1 VTFLASLSSFASP
14 LGPASDA
21 ASVGFAS
28 THTRPLTA
36 AELEQLLTRLQQ
48 PTALIELAVVL
59 GCLGLAW
66 LLIRFL
72 RGKQPDPRSIWF
84 GYHVIDG
91 ILFPV
96 LALVLALIARR
107 VLQDTIPLAV
117 FRLAIPVLSSLAVI
131 RLTVKVLGAAFP
143 ASSAVKVVERTVSWG
158 AWLATVLWITGV
170 LPIVLDEL
178 DEITW
183 KIGAS
188 KVSLRNLIEGTLSA
202 VLVMILSLSLS
213 SALESRLL
221 RGATDNLSLR
231 KMAANILRALLLVV
245 GLMLALSAVGIDLT
259 ALSVFGGAL
268 GVGVGMGLQ
277 KLAANYV
284 SGFVILA
291 ERSLRIGD
299 LVRVDNFEGVITDI
313 NTRFTVIRASNGRE
327 SIVPNEVLITQRVEN
342 ASLADRRVSMSTVV
356 QVAYGTDLPSLM
368 PQLQAVVAK
377 VPRVIQDPAPS
388 VLLTQFAADGLEL
401 TVSFW
406 IMDPEAGQLGARSA
420 VNLALL
426 AELDRLGVEIPFPQ
440 RVLRPVVSAPAPAA
454 AGVVSSP
461 AP

>member
-1 VTFLASLSSFASP
+1 M
-14 LGPASDA
+14 
-21 ASVGFAS
+21 GFAS

-221 RGATDNLSLR
+221 KGATDNLSLR
-231 KMAANILRALLLVV
+231 KMAANILRPCCWW
-245 GLMLALSAVGIDLT
+245 LA
-259 ALSVFGGAL
+259 
-268 GVGVGMGLQ
+268 
-277 KLAANYV
+277 
-284 SGFVILA
+284 
-291 ERSLRIGD
+291 
-299 LVRVDNFEGVITDI
+299 
-313 NTRFTVIRASNGRE
+313 
-327 SIVPNEVLITQRVEN
+327 
-342 ASLADRRVSMSTVV
+342 
-356 QVAYGTDLPSLM
+356 
-368 PQLQAVVAK
+368 
-377 VPRVIQDPAPS
+377 
-388 VLLTQFAADGLEL
+388 
-401 TVSFW
+401 
-406 IMDPEAGQLGARSA
+406 
-420 VNLALL
+420 
-426 AELDRLGVEIPFPQ
+426 
-440 RVLRPVVSAPAPAA
+440 
-454 AGVVSSP
+454 
-461 AP
+461 

>member
-1 VTFLASLSSFASP
+1 M
-14 LGPASDA
+14 
-21 ASVGFAS
+21 GFAS

-406 IMDPEAGQLGARSA
+406 IMDPEAGQQGARSA

-440 RVLRPVVSAPAPAA
+440 RVLRPVAVAPAPAA

>member
-1 VTFLASLSSFASP
+1 MSVSTPHASHPISAEE
-14 LGPASDA
+14 LG
-21 ASVGFAS
+21 
-28 THTRPLTA
+28 R
-36 AELEQLLTRLQQ
+36 LLTQLQQ
-48 PTALIELAVVL
+48 PSVVAEVAALA

-66 LLIRFL
+66 LLVRL
-72 RGKQPDPRSIWF
+72 WRGQQSEPTAIWF
-84 GYHVIDG
+84 GRKVVDG

-96 LALVLALIARR
+96 VALMLALAARR
-107 VLQDTIPLAV
+107 ALMEVMPLPV

-143 ASSAVKVVERTVSWG
+143 NSRAVRVVERTVSWL

-170 LPIVLDEL
+170 MPLLLDEL
-178 DEITW
+178 DQITW
-183 KIGAS
+183 KLGS
-188 KVSLRNLIEGTLSA
+188 GEVSLRKVIEGTLSA
-202 VLVMILSLSLS
+202 ILVMILSLSLS
-213 SALESRLL
+213 SAIESKLL
-221 RGATDNLSLR
+221 KGATDNLSMR
-231 KMAANILRALLLVV
+231 KMAANILRALLLVT

-313 NTRFTVIRASNGRE
+313 NTRFTVLRSASGRE

-342 ASLADRRVSMSTVV
+342 ASLADRRVLLTTVV
-356 QVAYGTDLPSLM
+356 QVAYGTDLNVVM
-368 PQLQAVVAK
+368 PALQTAVQAVA
-377 VPRVIQDPAPS
+377 RVLQDPAPS
-388 VLLTQFAADGLEL
+388 VLLSNFAADGLEL
-401 TVSFW
+401 TVAFW
-406 IMDPEAGQLGARSA
+406 IADPEAGQLGARSA

-426 AELDRLGVEIPFPQ
+426 DTLNRLGVDIPFPQ
-440 RVLRPVVSAPAPAA
+440 RVVHQLAPMVPPQ
-454 AGVVSSP
+454 VPPSVPIEVSSTTS
-461 AP
+461 

>member
-1 VTFLASLSSFASP
+1 MTFLASLSSFASP
-14 LGPASDA
+14 LGAASDA
-21 ASVGFAS
+21 ASAGFAS

-268 GVGVGMGLQ
+268 GVGLGFGLQ
-277 KLAANYV
+277 KIASNYV
-284 SGFVILA
+284 SGFIILL
-291 ERSLRIGD
+291 ERSIRIGNVISVGAD
-299 LVRVDNFEGVITDI
+299 KGKVAKITTRYTVLRAGNGIESLIPNEALVSGTVQSETYSDTRIRHTLPVQIAYQDNPAQAIDLLESIARNHSAVAATPPPQAFLTLFADSGINLELQYWVENPDTNGQLVRSAI
-313 NTRFTVIRASNGRE
+313 
-327 SIVPNEVLITQRVEN
+327 SIEIWK
-342 ASLADRRVSMSTVV
+342 A
-356 QVAYGTDLPSLM
+356 
-368 PQLQAVVAK
+368 
-377 VPRVIQDPAPS
+377 
-388 VLLTQFAADGLEL
+388 FA
-401 TVSFW
+401 
-406 IMDPEAGQLGARSA
+406 EAGISF
-420 VNLALL
+420 
-426 AELDRLGVEIPFPQ
+426 PYPQ
-440 RVLRPVVSAPAPAA
+440 REVRLLPTSEYDKNAA
-454 AGVVSSP
+454 KPLFEKG
-461 AP
+461 

>member
-1 VTFLASLSSFASP
+1 MSVSTPHASHPISAEELGHLLS
-14 LGPASDA
+14 
-21 ASVGFAS
+21 
-28 THTRPLTA
+28 
-36 AELEQLLTRLQQ
+36 QLQQ
-48 PTALIELAVVL
+48 PSVVAEVAALA

-66 LLIRFL
+66 LLVRL
-72 RGKQPDPRSIWF
+72 WRGQQSEPTAIWF
-84 GYHVIDG
+84 GRKVVDG

-96 LALVLALIARR
+96 VALMLALAARR
-107 VLQDTIPLAV
+107 ALMEVMPLPV

-143 ASSAVKVVERTVSWG
+143 NSRAVRVVERTVSWL

-170 LPIVLDEL
+170 MPLLLDEL
-178 DEITW
+178 DQITW
-183 KIGAS
+183 KLGS
-188 KVSLRNLIEGTLSA
+188 GEVSLRKVIEGTLSA
-202 VLVMILSLSLS
+202 ILVMILSLSLS
-213 SALESRLL
+213 SAIESKLL
-221 RGATDNLSLR
+221 KGATDNLSMR
-231 KMAANILRALLLVV
+231 KMAANILRALLLVT

-313 NTRFTVIRASNGRE
+313 NTRFTVLRSASGRE

-342 ASLADRRVSMSTVV
+342 ASLADRRVLLTTVV
-356 QVAYGTDLPSLM
+356 QVAYGTDLNVVM
-368 PQLQAVVAK
+368 PALQTAVQAVA
-377 VPRVIQDPAPS
+377 RVLQDPAPS
-388 VLLTQFAADGLEL
+388 VLLSNFAADGLEL
-401 TVSFW
+401 TVAFW
-406 IMDPEAGQLGARSA
+406 IADPEAGQLGARSA

-426 AELDRLGVEIPFPQ
+426 DTLNRLGVDIPFPQ
-440 RVLRPVVSAPAPAA
+440 RVVHQLAPMVPPQ
-454 AGVVSSP
+454 VPPSVPIEVSSTTS
-461 AP
+461 

>member
-1 VTFLASLSSFASP
+1 MTDLVTLNLASA
-14 LGPASDA
+14 PASA
-21 ASVGFAS
+21 VFAGS
-28 THTRPLTA
+28 NARPLTA
-36 AELEQLLTRLQQ
+36 AELELLVSRLQQ
-48 PTALIELAVVL
+48 PSALIELAVVL

-84 GYHVIDG
+84 GHHVIDG

-107 VLQDTIPLAV
+107 VLQEVIPLAV
-117 FRLAIPVLSSLAVI
+117 FRLAIPVLSSLTVI
-131 RLTVKVLGAAFP
+131 RLTVKVLGVAFP
-143 ASSAVKVVERTVSWG
+143 SSSTLRVVERTVSWG
-158 AWLATVLWITGV
+158 AWLATVLWITGL
-170 LPIVLDEL
+170 LPIVLVEL

-183 KIGAS
+183 KIGS
-188 KVSLRNLIEGTLSA
+188 SRVSLRNLIEGTLSA

-221 RGATDNLSLR
+221 KGATDNLSLR

-313 NTRFTVIRASNGRE
+313 NTRFTVIRATNGRE

-342 ASLADRRVSMSTVV
+342 ASLADRRVSMTTVV
-356 QVAYGTDLPSLM
+356 QVAYGTDLSSVM
-368 PQLQAVVAK
+368 PCLQAVVSQ
-377 VPRVIQDPAPS
+377 VPRVVQDPAPA

-406 IMDPEAGQLGARSA
+406 ITDPEVGQMGVRSA

-426 AELDRLGVEIPFPQ
+426 AELERLGVEIPFPQ
-440 RVLRPVVSAPAPAA
+440 RVMRQVPAQAAPGV

>member
-1 VTFLASLSSFASP
+1 MGFASP
-14 LGPASDA
+14 
-21 ASVGFAS
+21 
-28 THTRPLTA
+28 HTRPLTA

-48 PTALIELAVVL
+48 PTALIELAVVI

-107 VLQDTIPLAV
+107 VLQDAIPLAV

-231 KMAANILRALLLVV
+231 KMAANILRALLLVA

-406 IMDPEAGQLGARSA
+406 IVDPEAGQQGARSA

-440 RVLRPVVSAPAPAA
+440 RVLRPVAAAPAPAA

>member
-1 VTFLASLSSFASP
+1 MTSLSTFAS
-14 LGPASDA
+14 ASAPSA
-21 ASVGFAS
+21 ADFAGA
-28 THTRPLTA
+28 HARPLTA

-48 PTALIELAVVL
+48 PTALIEAAVVL

-72 RGKQPDPRSIWF
+72 RGKQADPRSIWF
-84 GYHVIDG
+84 GHHVVDG

-107 VLQDTIPLAV
+107 VLQDMIPLAV

-143 ASSAVKVVERTVSWG
+143 SSGALRVVERTVSWG
-158 AWLATVLWITGV
+158 AWAATVLWITGV
-170 LPIVLDEL
+170 LPIVMDEL
-178 DEITW
+178 NDITW

-188 KVSLRNLIEGTLSA
+188 QVSLRNLIEGSLSA
-202 VLVMILSLSLS
+202 ILVMILSLSLS
-213 SALESRLL
+213 SALEARLL
-221 RGATDNLSLR
+221 KGGPENLSLR
-231 KMAANILRALLLVV
+231 KMAANLLRALLLVV

-313 NTRFTVIRASNGRE
+313 NTRFTVIRAANGRE

-342 ASLADRRVSMSTVV
+342 ASLADTRVSVLTVV
-356 QVAYGTDLPSLM
+356 QVAYGTDLPSVM
-368 PQLQAVVAK
+368 PRLQAVVAQ

-406 IMDPEAGQLGARSA
+406 IADPAAGQMGVRSA
-420 VNLALL
+420 VNLAIL

-440 RVLRPVVSAPAPAA
+440 RVLRQVAPPPAAGA

>member
-1 VTFLASLSSFASP
+1 VTSLVS
-14 LGPASDA
+14 LA
-21 ASVGFAS
+21 ASVPSSPDFAGS
-28 THTRPLTA
+28 HARPLTA

-59 GCLGLAW
+59 GCLALAW

-72 RGKQPDPRSIWF
+72 RGKQSDPSSIWF
-84 GYHVIDG
+84 GHHVIDG

-96 LALVLALIARR
+96 LALVMALIARR
-107 VLQDTIPLAV
+107 VLQDMIPLAV
-117 FRLAIPVLSSLAVI
+117 FRVAIPVLSSLAVI

-143 ASSAVKVVERTVSWG
+143 ASSALRVVERTVSWG

-170 LPIVLDEL
+170 LPIILDEL
-178 DEITW
+178 DAITW
-183 KIGAS
+183 KIGS
-188 KVSLRNLIEGTLSA
+188 SQVSLRNIIEGTLSA

-221 RGATDNLSLR
+221 KGATENLSLR
-231 KMAANILRALLLVV
+231 KMAANILRALLLVA

-313 NTRFTVIRASNGRE
+313 NTRFTVIRATNGRE

-342 ASLADRRVSMSTVV
+342 ASLADRRVSVTTVV
-356 QVAYGTDLPSLM
+356 QVAYGTDLSAVM
-368 PQLQAVVAK
+368 PHLQAAVAQ
-377 VPRVIQDPAPS
+377 VPRVVQDPPPA

-401 TVSFW
+401 TVTFW
-406 IMDPEAGQLGARSA
+406 IMDPEIGQLGVRSA

-426 AELDRLGVEIPFPQ
+426 AELERLGVEIPFPQ
-440 RVLRPVVSAPAPAA
+440 RVLRTAAGAGISVA

>member
-1 VTFLASLSSFASP
+1 MTAS
-14 LGPASDA
+14 
-21 ASVGFAS
+21 SVGFAGA
-28 THTRPLTA
+28 HTRPLTA
-36 AELEQLLTRLQQ
+36 AELEQLLARLQQ
-48 PTALIELAVVL
+48 PTALIELAVIL

-72 RGKQPDPRSIWF
+72 RGKQADPRSIWF
-84 GYHVIDG
+84 GHHVIDG

-107 VLQDTIPLAV
+107 VLQDMIPLAV

-143 ASSAVKVVERTVSWG
+143 TSSALRVVERTVSWG
-158 AWLATVLWITGV
+158 AWGATVLWITGV

-188 KVSLRNLIEGTLSA
+188 QVSLRNLIEGSLSA

-221 RGATDNLSLR
+221 KGAATENLSLR
-231 KMAANILRALLLVV
+231 KMAANLLRSLLLVV

-313 NTRFTVIRASNGRE
+313 NTRFTVIRSTNGRE

-342 ASLADRRVSMSTVV
+342 ASLADRRVSVSTVV
-356 QVAYGTDLPSLM
+356 QVAYGSDLQALM
-368 PQLQAVVAK
+368 PQLQSVVAQ

-406 IMDPEAGQLGARSA
+406 IMDPEVGQQGVRSA

-426 AELDRLGVEIPFPQ
+426 AELDRLGVEIPYPQ
-440 RVLRPVVSAPAPAA
+440 RVVRSFPV

>member
-1 VTFLASLSSFASP
+1 MTSLVSI
-14 LGPASDA
+14 A
-21 ASVGFAS
+21 ASVPSSADFAGA
-28 THTRPLTA
+28 HTRPLTA
-36 AELEQLLTRLQQ
+36 AELEQLLSRLQQ

-72 RGKQPDPRSIWF
+72 RGKQADPRSIWF
-84 GYHVIDG
+84 GHHVVDG

-96 LALVLALIARR
+96 LALMLALIARR
-107 VLQDTIPLAV
+107 VLQDAIPLAV

-143 ASSAVKVVERTVSWG
+143 SSSALRVVERTVSWG

-170 LPIVLDEL
+170 LPIVLEEL
-178 DEITW
+178 DGITW

-188 KVSLRNLIEGTLSA
+188 QVSLRNLIEGALSA

-213 SALESRLL
+213 SALEARLL
-221 RGATDNLSLR
+221 KSSTGNLSLR
-231 KMAANILRALLLVV
+231 KMAANFLRALLLGV

-313 NTRFTVIRASNGRE
+313 STRFTVIRAANGRE

-342 ASLADRRVSMSTVV
+342 ASLADTRVSVFTVV
-356 QVAYGTDLPSLM
+356 QVAYGTDLQTVM
-368 PQLQAVVAK
+368 PRLQAVVSM
-377 VPRVIQDPAPS
+377 VPRVIQEPAPS

-406 IMDPEAGQLGARSA
+406 IADPAAGQMGVRSE
-420 VNLALL
+420 VNLAIL

-440 RVLRPVVSAPAPAA
+440 RVMRRAPAGPAQS

>member
-1 VTFLASLSSFASP
+1 MSLASA
-14 LGPASDA
+14 PASA
-21 ASVGFAS
+21 VFAGS
-28 THTRPLTA
+28 SARPLSA

-48 PTALIELAVVL
+48 PAALIELAVVC
-59 GCLGLAW
+59 GCLALAW

-72 RGKQPDPRSIWF
+72 RGKQPDPSSIWF
-84 GYHVIDG
+84 GHHVIDG
-91 ILFPV
+91 ILFPL
-96 LALVLALIARR
+96 LALLLALIARR
-107 VLQDTIPLAV
+107 VLQDLIPLAV
-117 FRLAIPVLSSLAVI
+117 FRLAIPVLSSLAII

-143 ASSAVKVVERTVSWG
+143 SSSALRVVERTVSWG

-170 LPIVLDEL
+170 LPIVLEEL
-178 DEITW
+178 DGITW
-183 KIGAS
+183 KIGS
-188 KVSLRNLIEGTLSA
+188 SQVSLRNLIEGTLSA

-221 RGATDNLSLR
+221 KGATENLSLR
-231 KMAANILRALLLVV
+231 KMAANILRALLLVA

-313 NTRFTVIRASNGRE
+313 NTRFTVIRATNGRE

-342 ASLADRRVSMSTVV
+342 ASLADRRVSVSTVV
-356 QVAYGTDLPSLM
+356 QVAYGTDLQLVM
-368 PQLQAVVAK
+368 PCLQAVVSQ
-377 VPRVIQDPAPS
+377 VPRVVQEPSPS

-401 TVSFW
+401 TILFW
-406 IMDPEAGQLGARSA
+406 IADPEVGQMGVRSA

-440 RVLRPVVSAPAPAA
+440 RVMRHVPPAAAPVA

>member
-1 VTFLASLSSFASP
+1 
-14 LGPASDA
+14 
-21 ASVGFAS
+21 
-28 THTRPLTA
+28 
-36 AELEQLLTRLQQ
+36 
-48 PTALIELAVVL
+48 
-59 GCLGLAW
+59 
-66 LLIRFL
+66 
-72 RGKQPDPRSIWF
+72 
-84 GYHVIDG
+84 
-91 ILFPV
+91 
-96 LALVLALIARR
+96 
-107 VLQDTIPLAV
+107 
-117 FRLAIPVLSSLAVI
+117 
-131 RLTVKVLGAAFP
+131 
-143 ASSAVKVVERTVSWG
+143 
-158 AWLATVLWITGV
+158 VLWITGV

-188 KVSLRNLIEGTLSA
+188 QVSLRNLIEGTLSA

-440 RVLRPVVSAPAPAA
+440 RVLRPVVAAPAPAA